1 MKIRPNTLITLGASA
16 AFGLAAVFLA
26 RSWINKSVETEFQ
39 TVQNISETARV
50 PLVKTITKPVV
61 VANIDL
67 GFGDTLSRDNLII
80 VEYPEEAV
88 PNGAFGDIND
98 LMTQMPRRV
107 LLEHIAKFEPI
118 LPHKIS
124 GKDGRRALSQL
135 IGEGMRAVT
144 IGVSLTSGVGGHVLP
159 GDRVDVLYVRNLESR
174 GGKNNPLN
182 TKTDVLFQNMKILGV
197 GLNSNARS
205 EDVAVRRSVTF
216 EATND
221 QAQKL
226 YLAQDSGQII
236 LTLRR
241 AGEVEQQPQNN
252 LGLNDLL
259 AGIGKGAPASKPKY
273 KPAPK
278 KAAPSPKTEVTVIR
292 GGSRANISVLNED
305 TQPKPLAGG

>member
-1 MKIRPNTLITLGASA
+1 MKIRTNTLITLGASA
-16 AFGLAAVFLA
+16 AFGLVAVFLA

-39 TVQNISETARV
+39 TAQSISETIRV
-50 PLVKTITKPVV
+50 PLVKTITQPVV

-67 GFGDTLSRDNLII
+67 KFGDTLSRENLVV

-88 PNGAFGDIND
+88 PGGAFGNIND
-98 LMTQMPRRV
+98 LMSQLPRRV

-135 IGEGMRAVT
+135 IAEGKRAVT

-159 GDRVDVLYVRNLESR
+159 GDRVDIIYVHNLESF
-174 GGKNNPLN
+174 GGQNNPLN
-182 TKTDVLFQNMKILGV
+182 TKTDVLFQNMKVLGV
-197 GLNSNARS
+197 DLNSNARS
-205 EDVAVRRSVTF
+205 EDAAVRRSVTF

-226 YLAQDSGQII
+226 YLAKDSGQII

-241 AGEVEQQPQNN
+241 AGEIESQAQSK

-259 AGIGKGAPASKPKY
+259 AGIQRDTVKTNPRVKA
-273 KPAPK
+273 APK
-278 KAAPSPKTEVTVIR
+278 KAKSPEKTQVTIIR
-292 GGSRANISVLNED
+292 GESRAQINVLKD
-305 TQPKPLAGG
+305 TQPSALAGG